1 MLDIQDALIYI
12 CFMIEMQYINPPS
25 DGEMKMETLKQQLIE
40 EGIEAVKTT
49 ARVFE
54 IGNIEAYRMWL
65 KTTVAGPAVKSAV
78 KEAVTVKP
86 LDNYYTAGTY
96 NTEDLY

>member
-1 MLDIQDALIYI
+1 
-12 CFMIEMQYINPPS
+12 MIEMQNINPPS
-25 DGEMKMETLKQQLIE
+25 DGEMKMGTLKQQLIE

-65 KTTVAGPAVKSAV
+65 RTTVAGPAVKSAV